1 MFSKVKLGLMVLV
14 ASSALAG
21 CAQMKEAQDY
31 GVTKLPKTSSGLP
44 NAYLEWEAVA
54 KTLPVQSE
62 LPDSSSIED
71 VLRRENIGYQVEK
84 GDFLLLRL
92 NEPVQFGTDSF
103 ELGRSQKRQ
112 LMKIS
117 QVLESQKGVEIIIE
131 GHADDEGNALYNEA
145 LSLNRATA
153 VADYFYDRGIAK
165 RNLFARGF
173 GDAMPM
179 CSNTSMEG
187 KACNRRAEISIVVH
201 TH

>member
-1 MFSKVKLGLMVLV
+1 MFSKVKLGSVILV
-14 ASSALAG
+14 AFFALAG
-21 CAQMKEAQDY
+21 CAQVKDAQNY
-31 GVTKLPKTSSGLP
+31 GVTQLPKTSTGLP

-54 KTLPVQSE
+54 KTLPVKQE
-62 LPDSSSIED
+62 LPDSSNI
-71 VLRRENIGYQVEK
+71 ENILRQSNIGFKVEK

-92 NEPVQFGTDSF
+92 NEPVLFVTDSF
-103 ELGRSQKRQ
+103 ELGRDQKRQ
-112 LMKIS
+112 LVKIS
-117 QVLESQKGVEIIIE
+117 QVLESQQGVEIIVE
-131 GHADDEGNALYNEA
+131 GHADDEGNTLYNEA

-179 CSNTSMEG
+179 CSNTSSEG

-201 TH
+201 TP